1 MKYCND
7 FAALLDL
14 FVDGELD
21 AEEMIRVQEH
31 LDTCPGCRAYVDA
44 AFAMR
49 AAFPDAEDTAVPD
62 GFTESVMTAVRR
74 APRKAARKT
83 PWVKILTPL
92 AACCAIVI
100 LLQSGVTLGRNDSA
114 GGLFAAGKAA
124 PESAAFDMLADTVAM
139 EPEEA
144 ETETETA
151 GSAVKDQSKAE
162 APGADGNG
170 AFTYPVEPGAREE
183 PTGSLPA
190 EPNYPTVLYLPSE
203 CLDLLADV
211 TPLREVDGA
220 IYFELDAQAC
230 EALQTQLKDRDI
242 SYAVG
247 CGSNPTTDAIL
258 VIVEK

>member
-21 AEEMIRVQEH
+21 AEEMLRVQEH

-44 AFAMR
+44 AFSMR
-49 AAFPDAEDTAVPD
+49 AAFPDVEDTIVPD
-62 GFTESVMTAVRR
+62 GFTESVMAAVRLS
-74 APRKAARKT
+74 PRKAARKT

-114 GGLFAAGKAA
+114 GGLFAAKEAA
-124 PESAAFDMLADTVAM
+124 PESAAFDIMADTADM
-139 EPEEA
+139 AQA
-144 ETETETA
+144 ETEAAAE
-151 GSAVKDQSKAE
+151 GGAVKNQSKTE
-162 APGADGNG
+162 APGADENG
-170 AFTYPVEPGAREE
+170 AFTYPVEPGARDDS
-183 PTGSLPA
+183 TDGLQA

-211 TPLREVDGA
+211 TPLQEFDGE
-220 IYFELDAQAC
+220 IHFELDAEAC
-230 EALQTQLKDRDI
+230 ETLQAQLEDREI

-247 CGSNPTTDAIL
+247 CGSEPTTDAIL